1 MMLQNT
7 IKRTRL
13 IWNLSEYNRIIKW
26 LAISKFAE
34 NQQKILKLNRY
45 TSKYGCGDGDGKN
58 YIDTEASWL
67 SIVQEWAKCI
77 PVLK

>member
-7 IKRTRL
+7 IKRSRL
-13 IWNLSEYNRIIKW
+13 IWNLSEYNLIIKW

-45 TSKYGCGDGDGKN
+45 TSKYGGGGGYSYTEN
-58 YIDTEASWL
+58 TEASWL
-67 SIVQEWAKCI
+67 SIVQERAKCI